1 MSKQL
6 KGILFAAGGASLWGG
21 SGAAAQYL
29 FSNTTINTAWLV
41 SLRLLTAGILLTLW
55 SLWKSP
61 DQIHELIHSKSNLKM
76 LVAFSIFGMLNSQL
90 TYFLAVKY
98 SNAPTAT
105 VIQYLQPVIII
116 VWISLASHKWPRRI
130 DCLSILVALVGT
142 FYLVTGG
149 HFGTLTLTPTAIFWG
164 VWCAFAA
171 AFYTMLPAPLLKKF
185 DALAVCGLAMLV
197 SGIIMLPVL
206 IKNGWPSLTTG
217 QWWLIVYIIVFGT
230 MFSYTLFLQSIRYV
244 APSVTGILSAFE
256 PLVATIL
263 AVTLLG
269 TRLTVAAIFGS
280 LLILL
285 TTVMQSIPMNKIL
298 GLRHFHWRHL
308 WHHE

>member
-6 KGILFAAGGASLWGG
+6 KGILFAAAGASLWGG

-29 FSNTTINTAWLV
+29 FSNTNINTAWLV

-55 SLWKSP
+55 SLWQMP
-61 DQIHELIHSKSNLKM
+61 EQIHELTHSKYNLKM
-76 LVAFSIFGMLNSQL
+76 LIAFSIFGMLNSQL

-98 SNAPTAT
+98 NNAPTAT

-116 VWISLASHKWPRRI
+116 IWMSLVSHKWPRRI

-149 HFGTLTLTPTAIFWG
+149 GHFDKLTLTPTAIFWG

-171 AFYTMLPAPLLKKF
+171 ALYTLLPAPLLKKF

-206 IKNGWPSLTTG
+206 IKNGWPQLTTG
-217 QWWLIVYIIVFGT
+217 Q
-230 MFSYTLFLQSIRYV
+230 
-244 APSVTGILSAFE
+244 
-256 PLVATIL
+256 
-263 AVTLLG
+263 
-269 TRLTVAAIFGS
+269 
-280 LLILL
+280 
-285 TTVMQSIPMNKIL
+285 
-298 GLRHFHWRHL
+298 
-308 WHHE
+308 